1 MEANATEWT
10 SGRVSTRQETL
21 TPFFWGGLVRGRME
35 KREGFLQKHF
45 REVEKGK
52 LFLDKG
58 DFTWEGFWRCVNW
71 QVSDMFHEILS
82 TNSLWCFTIPSSAT
96 VALHMTQERS
106 QTKAWLMFGI
116 ISFQHWVVVNFHK
129 YSFQRFWFWHFH
141 VFEMISQVEVK
152 EKRLQI
158 GSTTTW
164 RLGKPQRPHNGA
176 FLPSLKPGGHWLL
189 RGG

>member
-58 DFTWEGFWRCVNW
+58 DFT
-71 QVSDMFHEILS
+71 
-82 TNSLWCFTIPSSAT
+82 
-96 VALHMTQERS
+96 
-106 QTKAWLMFGI
+106 
-116 ISFQHWVVVNFHK
+116 
-129 YSFQRFWFWHFH
+129 
-141 VFEMISQVEVK
+141 
-152 EKRLQI
+152 
-158 GSTTTW
+158 
-164 RLGKPQRPHNGA
+164 
-176 FLPSLKPGGHWLL
+176 
-189 RGG
+189 